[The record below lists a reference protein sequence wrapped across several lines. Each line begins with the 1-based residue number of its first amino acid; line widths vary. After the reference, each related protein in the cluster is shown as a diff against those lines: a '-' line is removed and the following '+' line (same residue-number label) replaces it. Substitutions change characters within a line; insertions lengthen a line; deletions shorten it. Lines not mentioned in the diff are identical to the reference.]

1 MKKVLPN
8 IAAALLGFL
17 FVMAGA
23 VVLLNLVKP
32 PPIPEGTP
40 MAMFNGAFMATGY
53 MTFIKVLEILGGVL
67 VVVPRWRN
75 LGLLILGPIVV
86 NILAFTIFV
95 AKGQG
100 LLGAPLVV
108 ALLSL
113 YLLWTERRAFGG
125 LIARSR

>member
-53 MTFIKVLEILGGVL
+53 MTFIKVLEVLGGVL